1 MSSLTLIDIVA
12 LIGAIALLAVF
23 AARSLYADGRRSL
36 TRALGWLGL
45 AALLV
50 VPTLR
55 DFLDRLIYDRAE
67 IANWPTRPGRF
78 CGALAADFL
87 AVAVA
92 ILQLRRFGLLVPIVR
107 WCGAGGMAL
116 CYAFSS
122 LRTDPVPDILRAE
135 GGAWY
140 AVIFATVWAFVAATV
155 IFASLRA
162 AASRRTG
169 DTVWLGLVGLIVAGL
184 QVGYA
189 ANIVMSIGV
198 RLEDAPFGDFTY
210 VFGAIAQISLAV
222 VGAMGW
228 KVKQARIQHDDQR
241 LKSLSPVERWRI
253 CN

>member
-23 AARSLYADGRRSL
+23 AVRSLYADGRRSL

-55 DFLDRLIYDRAE
+55 DFLDRLIYDRAG
-67 IANWPTRPGRF
+67 IANLLDAAGPI
-78 CGALAADFL
+78 CGALAAADFL
-87 AVAVA
+87 AVAIA
-92 ILQLRRFGLLVPIVR
+92 ILQLRRFGLLVPIIR

-122 LRTDPVPDILRAE
+122 VRTDPVPDILRAQ

-162 AASRRTG
+162 AASRRPG
-169 DTVWLGLVGLIVAGL
+169 DTVWLGLVGLIVAGFAGF
-184 QVGYA
+184 GYA

-198 RLEDAPFGDFTY
+198 PLEDAPFGDFTY

-222 VGAMGW
+222 VGAYGL
-228 KVKQARIQHDDQR
+228 VRNR
-241 LKSLSPVERWRI
+241 RESSTTVSV
-253 CN
+253 